1 MKLKKTMNIG
11 GINGFDVYLVR
22 IKYLNG
28 HKAVK
33 YVSDTELNWME

>member
-1 MKLKKTMNIG
+1 MKITMNID
-11 GINGFDVYLVR
+11 GINAFDVSLER

-33 YVSDTELNWME
+33 YVIDAELNWME